1 MEKTTKTPQRP
12 ITMRVNDL
20 KNDLNLAVRKSGLP
34 PFMLEL
40 ILGEFLS
47 GISMVAQREYAQDLE
62 EWKKSQ
68 KEVEENG
75 K

>member
-34 PFMLEL
+34 PFMLEM

-68 KEVEENG
+68 KEGEENG

>member
-1 MEKTTKTPQRP
+1 
-12 ITMRVNDL
+12 MRVNDL